1 MYSFFIPALAV
12 ISFSVL
18 TSWFINTEIVTAL
31 FDGRLLSYSSLHP
44 LLHRQTIRHSQGN
57 DKEKLYSN
65 TRRPAACILSH
76 SFVLSLVCWK
86 FVCSYTTIDYNE
98 FLLNFSG
105 VSFHISVWLGLEIP
119 SDRFHYIF
127 YFTRT
132 LKSDVSYI
140 IIFSIFRITFIPAA
154 LLLFRLFFTTQAALW
169 WGRRSLLVVLRVP
182 SYFKSLCCCGTHVD
196 NRTSLPI

>member
-31 FDGRLLSYSSLHP
+31 FDGRLLSPSSLHP
-44 LLHRQTIRHSQGN
+44 LLYRQTIRHSQGN

-65 TRRPAACILSH
+65 TRGPAACILSH
-76 SFVLSLVCWK
+76 IRLYYIICLWFVGSSCVA
-86 FVCSYTTIDYNE
+86 TTMDYNE

-132 LKSDVSYI
+132 LKSEVSYI
-140 IIFSIFRITFIPAA
+140 IIFS
-154 LLLFRLFFTTQAALW
+154 LFLIIYLFPPRFCCFACSLRPRRPCDGVA
-169 WGRRSLLVVLRVP
+169 GRSW
-182 SYFKSLCCCGTHVD
+182 SYFACVV
-196 NRTSLPI
+196 TSKVSAAAHM